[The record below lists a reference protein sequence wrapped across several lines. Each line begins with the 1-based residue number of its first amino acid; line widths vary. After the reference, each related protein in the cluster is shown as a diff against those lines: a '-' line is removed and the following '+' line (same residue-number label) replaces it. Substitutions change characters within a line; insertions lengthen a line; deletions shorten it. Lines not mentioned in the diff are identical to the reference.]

1 MAARFVGSTSTHRP
15 WQWREARQGKS
26 KMNKAITD
34 GLVLMPPPFSA
45 GLNLWSR
52 EDGTPGSGSYQG
64 QPNAALVSNDQ
75 DFGGCLELQK
85 TDATQKVRSFA
96 QTPIQPGLYLQV
108 TVRLKAVSGN
118 LPSVRI
124 AAWAGDVAGQNVVGL
139 PQTGPSVA
147 LTTYGQVVTVSAII
161 SPASRTGVTLPWS
174 LQSIYAHVGLD
185 LTGANGGVV
194 RIDDIVVEDV
204 TNVFIRK
211 LMDWVDV
218 RDYGALGNG
227 TTNDAPA
234 FLAADADAN
243 GREILVPSG
252 TFRLTQ
258 DVTINSRIRFE
269 GTLSMPTNRRMVLTR
284 NYDLN
289 TYSQAFG
296 TELEGFRRML
306 QALFYFT
313 DYVTLDLSGR
323 RVDIT
328 GPIDVAALCGLTN
341 FSNRRGIRNGS
352 LNAVPGP
359 AWTTEDVTSVGTYA
373 TSANLTLTGVAN
385 VANIQVGSLVIGTG
399 VGREVY
405 VTAKNVS
412 AGTVTL
418 SQPLYAAVG
427 TRTYTFR
434 RFKYMLDFSGFDL
447 LSRFELEDIEF
458 NNNGVGSAVMLPV
471 LGNTQRFVSCTFNRP
486 QDRGITSLGEGCQG
500 MFVDMCQFLS
510 NEQSIPAGDRTSIA
524 LNINANDTKLRNNRI
539 VRFAHFAIIHGTSH
553 LIHAN
558 HFFQGDS
565 NGSGVRRAGL
575 VFTQTNVST
584 VVTGNYIDNCFIEWG
599 NEHDSAPEENGE
611 FSFGGLN
618 IVGNVFIASD
628 TTSAF
633 RWIVV
638 KPYGPGHFLSG
649 MSITSNSFRCFGL
662 TVDRVDMVDT
672 SFATLDFTKS
682 RNVRVEGN
690 SFNSVAQ
697 WIINPLLMGHTQN
710 TAAETWNVSAGGFV
724 PFGGRI
730 RLVEAVA
737 PEGIILNAANAP
749 RYICPYS
756 VPGTGATGNEAQI
769 RWGEAVRGKVLV
781 TMRMD
786 APA

>member
-1 MAARFVGSTSTHRP
+1 
-15 WQWREARQGKS
+15 
-26 KMNKAITD
+26 MNKAITD

-75 DFGGCLELQK
+75 DFAGCLELQK
-85 TDATQKVRSFA
+85 TDATQKLRSFA
-96 QTPIQPGLYLQV
+96 QTPIQPGLYLRV
-108 TVRLKAVSGN
+108 TAKVKAVSGN

-124 AAWAGDVAGQNVVGL
+124 AAWAGDVTGANVVGL
-139 PQTGPSVA
+139 PQTGASVA
-147 LTTYGQVVTVSAII
+147 LTAYGQVVTVSAII
-161 SPASRTGVTLPWS
+161 SPASRTGVDLPWS

-204 TNVFIRK
+204 TNIFIRK

-218 RDYGALGNG
+218 RDYGALGDG
-227 TTNDAPA
+227 TTNDSAA
-234 FLAADADAN
+234 FLAADADAQ

-252 TFRLTQ
+252 VFRLTQ
-258 DVTINSRIRFE
+258 DITINSRIRFE
-269 GTLSMPTNRRMVLTR
+269 GTVSMPSNRRLVLTR

-296 TELEGFRRML
+296 TELEGFRRAL

-328 GPIDVAALCGLTN
+328 APIDVAALSGQSS
-341 FSNRRGIRNGS
+341 FQNRRGIRNGS
-352 LNAVPGP
+352 LNAVAGP
-359 AWTTEDVTSVGTYA
+359 AWTTEDVTSIATY
-373 TSANLTLTGVAN
+373 SASNNVTLTAVAN
-385 VANIQVGSLVIGTG
+385 VANIMVGSLVIGTG

-405 VTAKNVS
+405 VTATNIGS
-412 AGTVTL
+412 GTVTI
-418 SQPLYAAVG
+418 SQPLYGAVG
-427 TRTYTFR
+427 TRSYTFR
-434 RFKYMLDFSGFDL
+434 RFKYMLDFSGFSL
-447 LSRFELEDIEF
+447 LSRFEIEDVEF
-458 NNNGVGSAVMLPV
+458 NNNGVGSAVMLP
-471 LGNTQRFVSCTFNRP
+471 LSGNTQRFVSCTFNRP
-486 QDRGITSLGEGCQG
+486 QDRGISSVGTGCQG

-510 NEQSIPAGDRTSIA
+510 NEQSVAAVDRTTIA
-524 LNINANDTKLRNNRI
+524 MNVQANDTKLRNNRV
-539 VRFAHFAIIHGTSH
+539 VRFAHFAIMNGTGH

-558 HFFQGDS
+558 HFFQGD
-565 NGSGVRRAGL
+565 NGSGGVRRAGL

-584 VVTGNYIDNCFIEWG
+584 VVTGNYVDNCFIEWG
-599 NEHDSAPEENGE
+599 NEHDSEPQENGE

-618 IVGNVFIASD
+618 IVGNVFISSD
-628 TTSAF
+628 TSSAF

-638 KPYGPGHFLSG
+638 KPYGSGHFFSG
-649 MSITSNSFRCFGL
+649 FTILSNSFRSFGQI
-662 TVDRVDMVDT
+662 VDRVDMLDT
-672 SFATLDFTKS
+672 TFATLDFSRS

-690 SFNSVAQ
+690 SFNNVTQ
-697 WIINPLLMGHTQN
+697 WIINPVQVAHTQN
-710 TAAETWNVSAGGFV
+710 TAGETWNVSAGGFI

-730 RLVEAVA
+730 RMVEAVM
-737 PEGIILNAANAP
+737 PEGIITNAANAA
-749 RYICPYS
+749 RYVFPYS
-756 VPGTGATGNEAQI
+756 VPGTGAGGNEAQI
-769 RWGEAVRGKVLV
+769 RWGEAVKGKALV

-786 APA
+786 VPA

>member
-1 MAARFVGSTSTHRP
+1 
-15 WQWREARQGKS
+15 
-26 KMNKAITD
+26 MNKAITD

-64 QPNAALVSNDQ
+64 QPNAALVTNDQ
-75 DFGGCLELQK
+75 DFAGCLELQK
-85 TDATQKVRSFA
+85 TEATQKLRSFA
-96 QTPIQPGLYLQV
+96 QTPIQPGLYLRV
-108 TVRLKAVSGN
+108 TARVKAVSGN

-124 AAWAGDVAGQNVVGL
+124 AAWAGDVGGANVAGL
-139 PQTGPSVA
+139 PQTGPAVA
-147 LTTYGQVVTVSAII
+147 LTSYGQVVTVSAII
-161 SPASRTGVTLPWS
+161 SPASRTGVDLPWS

-204 TNVFIRK
+204 TNIFIRK

-218 RDYGALGNG
+218 RDFGALGNG
-227 TTNDAPA
+227 TTNDAAA
-234 FLAADADAN
+234 FLAADAAAQ

-252 TFRLTQ
+252 VFRLTS

-269 GTLSMPTNRRMVLTR
+269 GTVSMPSNRRLVLTR

-289 TYSQAFG
+289 TYGQAFG
-296 TELEGFRRML
+296 TELEGFRRAL

-323 RVDIT
+323 RVEIT
-328 GPIDVAALCGLTN
+328 SPIDVAALAGLTS

-352 LNAVPGP
+352 LNAVAGP
-359 AWTTEDVTSVGTYA
+359 DWTTEDVTSIATY
-373 TSANLTLTGVAN
+373 SASNNLTLTGVAN
-385 VANIQVGSLVIGTG
+385 VANVKVGSLVIGAG

-405 VTAKNVS
+405 VTATNIG
-412 AGTVTL
+412 AGTVTI

-427 TRTYTFR
+427 VRSYTFR
-434 RFKYMLDFSGFDL
+434 RFKYMLDFSGFGL
-447 LSRFELEDIEF
+447 MSRFEIEDVEF
-458 NNNGVGSAVMLPV
+458 NNLGTGSGVLLPMAGS
-471 LGNTQRFVSCTFNRP
+471 TQRFMSCTFNRP
-486 QDRGITSLGEGCQG
+486 QDRAISSAGLGCQG

-510 NEQSIPAGDRTSIA
+510 NEQSVPAVDRTTIA
-524 LNINANDTKLRNNRI
+524 MNVQANDTKIRNNRI
-539 VRFAHFAIIHGTSH
+539 VRFAHFAVMNGTGH

-565 NGSGVRRAGL
+565 VTAGVRRAGL

-599 NEHDSAPEENGE
+599 NEHDSEPQENGE

-628 TTSAF
+628 TSTAF

-638 KPYGPGHFLSG
+638 KPYGAGHFFSG
-649 MSITSNSFRCFGL
+649 LSITGNSFRCFGN
-662 TVDRVDMVDT
+662 TIDRVDMVDT
-672 SFATLDFTKS
+672 SFAALDFTKS
-682 RNVRVEGN
+682 RNVKVEGN
-690 SFNSVAQ
+690 SFNNVSQ
-697 WIINPLLMGHTQN
+697 WIINPVQVMHTQN

-730 RLVEAVA
+730 RMVEAVA
-737 PEGIILNAANAP
+737 PEGMISTAANAA
-749 RYICPYS
+749 RYVFPYS
-756 VPGTGATGNEAQI
+756 LPGTGAGGNEAQV
-769 RWGEAVRGKVLV
+769 RWGEAVKGKALV

-786 APA
+786 VPA